1 MKQELAPYI
10 RELLEYAR
18 LAPSVHNAQPWRF
31 IVKGDTVSLA
41 VAPERML
48 DSGDPTSRESWI
60 SFGICLEAMLQ
71 AARGLGMKAEIVEI
85 QGASF
90 NDIIATIKVTP
101 NTLESQPGILS
112 ALKKR
117 QTYRERMEP
126 AKIPLELIRNC
137 EQAVKD
143 LDGVS
148 VFFMQ
153 DEPAIRKVGEYTFK
167 AMSLALSSP
176 DFRHELYHFVHY
188 NWSPSRTGMHGY
200 TQGEGTLGSLF
211 GKLSIKLGLGLS
223 TKARHDQQRI
233 NDASAL
239 IFIGTNGDVP
249 GFWLRAGQAYM
260 RIALEVAKSGLAQGT
275 LAAPIEA
282 ASFHEDI
289 EKMLGT
295 STRLQT
301 MLRIGKAAHAVRSSP
316 RLEVDEL
323 TTTSI

>member
-1 MKQELAPYI
+1 MKQELAPHI

-31 IVKGDTVSLA
+31 VVNGDLISLA

-60 SFGICLEAMLQ
+60 SFGICLEAILQ
-71 AARGLGMKAEIVEI
+71 AAKGLGMKATITQV

-90 NDIIATIKVTP
+90 DDVIATVQVTP
-101 NTLESQPGILS
+101 TTFEKQPAVLD

-126 AKIPLELIRNC
+126 AEVPSDLIQRC
-137 EQAVKD
+137 EEAVKD

-153 DEPAIRKVGEYTFK
+153 DKPSIRQVGEYTFK

-200 TQGEGTLGSLF
+200 TQGEGSFGSIF

-249 GFWLRAGQAYM
+249 SFWLSAGRGYL
-260 RIALEVAKSGLAQGT
+260 RVALEVTKSGLAQGT

-295 STRLQT
+295 SARLQT
-301 MLRIGKAAHAVRSSP
+301 MLRIGKAAHPVRSSP
-316 RLEVDEL
+316 RLEVDDL
-323 TTTSI
+323 TTST

>member
-1 MKQELAPYI
+1 MKQELAPHI

-31 IVKGDTVSLA
+31 IVNGDLISLA

-60 SFGICLEAMLQ
+60 SFGVCLEALLQ
-71 AARGLGMKAEIVEI
+71 AAKGLGMKAIIAQV

-90 NDIIATIKVTP
+90 DDVIATVQITP
-101 NTLESQPGILS
+101 ATSEKQPVILD

-117 QTYRERMEP
+117 QTYREKMEP
-126 AKIPLELIRNC
+126 AEVPSDLIQRC
-137 EQAVKD
+137 EEAVKE

-153 DEPAIRKVGEYTFK
+153 DKPSIRQVGEYTFK

-200 TQGEGTLGSLF
+200 TQGEGSFGSIF
-211 GKLSIKLGLGLS
+211 GKLSIKFGLGLS

-249 GFWLRAGQAYM
+249 SFWLSAGRGYL
-260 RIALEVAKSGLAQGT
+260 RVALEVTKSGLAQGT

-295 STRLQT
+295 SARLQT
-301 MLRIGKAAHAVRSSP
+301 MLRVGKAAHSVRSSP

-323 TTTSI
+323 TTST

>member
-1 MKQELAPYI
+1 MKQELSPHI

-31 IVKGDTVSLA
+31 IVQGDSIFLA
-41 VAPERML
+41 VASERML

-60 SFGICLEAMLQ
+60 SFGICLEALLQ
-71 AARGLGMKAEIVEI
+71 AASGLGMKAEITQI

-90 NDIIATIKVTP
+90 SDTIATIHVTP
-101 NTLESQPGILS
+101 HTSEKQPVVLS

-126 AKIPLELIRNC
+126 AIVPLDLVKNC
-137 EQAVKD
+137 EQAVKN
-143 LDGVS
+143 LDGVN

-153 DEPAIRKVGEYTFK
+153 DKPAIRKVGNYTFK
-167 AMSLALSSP
+167 AMSLALGSP

-200 TQGEGTLGSLF
+200 TLGEGMLGSVF

-223 TKARHDQQRI
+223 LKARHDQQRI

-239 IFIGTNGDVP
+239 VFIGTKGDVP
-249 GFWLRAGQAYM
+249 SFWLSAGRAYM
-260 RIALEVAKSGLAQGT
+260 RVALEITKSGLAQGT

-295 STRLQT
+295 SHRLQT
-301 MLRIGKAAHAVRSSP
+301 MLRVGKAAHPVRSSP

-323 TTTSI
+323 TSTST

>member
-1 MKQELAPYI
+1 MKQELAPHI
-10 RELLEYAR
+10 RELLNYAR

-31 IVKGDTVSLA
+31 IVEGDSISVA
-41 VAPERML
+41 VASERML

-60 SFGICLEAMLQ
+60 SFGICLETLLQ
-71 AARGLGMKAEIVEI
+71 AAEGLGMKAEITQV

-90 NDIIATIKVTP
+90 SDIIATVQVTP
-101 NTLESQPGILS
+101 NTQDQQPAILN

-126 AKIPLELIRNC
+126 AAIPSDLIKTC
-137 EQAVKD
+137 EQAMSN

-153 DEPAIRKVGEYTFK
+153 DKAAIRKVGEYTFK

-176 DFRHELYHFVHY
+176 GFRDELYHLVHY
-188 NWSPSRTGMHGY
+188 NWSPARTGMHGY
-200 TQGEGTLGSLF
+200 TQGEGAFGSIF
-211 GKLSIKLGLGLS
+211 GKLSIKLGIGLA
-223 TKARHDQQRI
+223 TKARHDQQRV

-239 IFIGTNGDVP
+239 VFIGTNGDVP
-249 GFWLRAGQAYM
+249 SFWLSAGRGYL
-260 RIALEVAKSGLAQGT
+260 RVALEITKSGLAQGT

-295 STRLQT
+295 TARLQT
-301 MLRIGKAAHAVRSSP
+301 MLRIGKATHPVRSSP

-323 TTTSI
+323 TST